1 MTVPVEVHPAASYSA
16 PGGFVESCKPTDL
29 VYFLLNVGDG
39 DTQLVVLP
47 ESPAGGR
54 RAMVV
59 DIATKGKLPALV
71 DALGKGNAGL
81 LATDPALGRPLFE
94 VVVATHPH
102 ADHIGGMPE
111 FLTLYGDQVAEFW
124 EPGFFHTVPAY
135 AEMMRVLEDLAAK
148 GNVIRHSQPTSGYT
162 RYVEQVQLT
171 VLTPSV
177 GLRNRFDTYGIDI
190 NNSSITLR
198 LTFPGTR
205 VVQGG
210 GTRDFVKPRGQR
222 LLLGADAQTVS
233 WSHAMADFPELH
245 PDTSEI
251 AKALRE
257 KVGTDPL
264 RAQVFKVPHHLS
276 KHGLSLELVEMV
288 APALSLVSSV
298 AGGGKYNFPHTV
310 AQEALREAVQATS
323 SGKKQRLPDHQLGI
337 HYTGA
342 TDSNGAPLGSI
353 AVVMAPGGKRT
364 IWRFGDEPRE
374 EIDLAKARRYL
385 G

>member
-1 MTVPVEVHPAASYSA
+1 MTDPVEVLPAASYGA
-16 PGGFVESCKPTDL
+16 PGGFVESVKPTDL

-39 DTQLVVLP
+39 DTQLIVLP

-59 DIATKGKLPALV
+59 DVATTGKLPPLV
-71 DALGKGNAGL
+71 DALSRPGGL

-102 ADHIGGMPE
+102 ADHIGGMAE
-111 FLTLYGDQVAEFW
+111 LLTLYGDQVAEFW

-190 NNSSITLR
+190 NNASITMR

-210 GTRDFVKPRGQR
+210 GTREFVKPKGQR

-257 KVGTDPL
+257 KVGSDPL

-298 AGGGKYNFPHTV
+298 AGRGKYNFPHAV
-310 AQEALREAVQATS
+310 AQEALREGLQATS
-323 SGKKQRLPDHQLGI
+323 SGQQARLPDHKLGI

-342 TDSNGAPLGSI
+342 TDSAGAALGSI
-353 AVVMAPGGKRT
+353 AVVMAPGGGRT
-364 IWRFGDEPRE
+364 IWRFGDGARE
-374 EIDLAKARRYL
+374 QVDLAKARRYL
-385 G
+385 D